1 VWKRFI
7 NDLWLA
13 GAAVAIVA
21 QPAWADVTPVTDV
34 RLNSK
39 PSSVEVILVTPS
51 GEPFRVLTSSYGK
64 TFVADI
70 VNTQLRL
77 PNSQSFR
84 ANNPTEGIVSVTVTQ
99 KNTNSI
105 QVTVIGQESLP
116 TAKVT
121 QTGKDLVFSLNAAA
135 DTITSQ
141 STLTPEPPTT
151 GVQSETPEVTDP
163 DETAEE
169 IEVVVT
175 ATRTEEAATDVP
187 RSVTVITR
195 EQIEAQTALSRDL
208 QDILGQTVPGLGPS
222 TQTANIFGQTLR
234 GRRPLVLIDG
244 VPIRSNLSTVQ
255 ARDLRSIDPSV
266 IERIEVVRGP
276 TAVYGNG
283 GTGGVINI
291 ITRRPTDERLTSTT
305 EVGVNAALGNFE
317 ADSFGNT
324 LQHLIGINQGNF
336 DLTFSLARV
345 ETGSFFDAAGDRIPA
360 QDSNVADSEIFDLFG
375 KVGVNL
381 GEQQRLQ
388 LTANHY
394 DNNDNSTFI
403 SDPIVDELPGI
414 QKARALKVPEPE
426 YIGSRE
432 PDLRNTVISLE
443 YTHENLWGSQVQAQA
458 YYRHNSLAF
467 NGFDYRNLEIFNPEI
482 GRGLFDKELWG
493 GRLQI
498 DTPISDA
505 VSLLWGVDYSDE
517 HIVQDEE
524 IFGTEDYDKS
534 GRRVFRKIGEGTGI
548 PPYDLRNLGAFA
560 QLQWNVSDRLL
571 LSGGARYERFDLS
584 VDDYTLT
591 LFEDSPR
598 SIAGGDLNFDDVVF
612 NLGAVYKVTD
622 SVSLFA
628 NFAQGFSAPDFG
640 RLFRSPPIAFTSV
653 ESDLEV
659 TQPQRVDNY
668 EIGIRG
674 EWSSFQASLAGFYN
688 ESELGERLQPGA
700 VFATLV
706 RAPQRIYGLEATLD
720 WQPGGGWQLGS
731 TASWIEGEEK
741 QEDEEYLA
749 LNSAT
754 IQPLKLTAYV
764 EHQTTPS
771 WRNRL
776 QLLYVGDRDRAF
788 EDGTEDVPIEDY
800 LILDYISSIQL
811 GPGQL
816 QVGIE
821 NLLNNQYFPVQSQIQ
836 SGFFEQLNYA
846 GRGRT
851 IRINYSLSW

>member
-1 VWKRFI
+1 M
-7 NDLWLA
+7 
-13 GAAVAIVA
+13 
-21 QPAWADVTPVTDV
+21 
-34 RLNSK
+34 
-39 PSSVEVILVTPS
+39 
-51 GEPFRVLTSSYGK
+51 
-64 TFVADI
+64 
-70 VNTQLRL
+70 
-77 PNSQSFR
+77 
-84 ANNPTEGIVSVTVTQ
+84 
-99 KNTNSI
+99 
-105 QVTVIGQESLP
+105 
-116 TAKVT
+116 
-121 QTGKDLVFSLNAAA
+121 
-135 DTITSQ
+135 
-141 STLTPEPPTT
+141 
-151 GVQSETPEVTDP
+151 QSETPEVTDP

-234 GRRPLVLIDG
+234 GRRPLILIDG

-255 ARDLRSIDPSV
+255 ARDLRSIAPSV

-276 TAVYGNG
+276 TAAYGNG
-283 GTGGVINI
+283 ETGGVINI

-305 EVGVNAALGNFE
+305 EVGVNAASGNLE

-336 DLTFSLARV
+336 DLTFSLARI

-381 GEQQRLQ
+381 SERQRLQ
-388 LTANHY
+388 LTASHY
-394 DNNDNSTFI
+394 DNNDNSSFI

-458 YYRHNSLAF
+458 YYRRNSLAF

-498 DTPISDA
+498 DTPISEA

-517 HIVQDEE
+517 QIVQDEE
-524 IFGTEDYDKS
+524 IFDTEDYDNS
-534 GRRVFRKIGEGTGI
+534 GRRVFCKIGEGTGI
-548 PPYDLRNLGAFA
+548 PPYNLRNLGIFA
-560 QLQWNVSDRLL
+560 QLQWNVNDRLL
-571 LSGGARYERFDLS
+571 LNGGARYEQFDLS

-591 LFEDSPR
+591 LFEDFPR

-612 NLGAVYKVTD
+612 NLGAVYKLTD

-674 EWSSFQASLAGFYN
+674 QWSSVQASLAGFYN

-706 RAPQRIYGLEATLD
+706 RAHK
-720 WQPGGGWQLGS
+720 GS
-731 TASWIEGEEK
+731 T
-741 QEDEEYLA
+741 
-749 LNSAT
+749 
-754 IQPLKLTAYV
+754 V
-764 EHQTTPS
+764 
-771 WRNRL
+771 
-776 QLLYVGDRDRAF
+776 
-788 EDGTEDVPIEDY
+788 
-800 LILDYISSIQL
+800 
-811 GPGQL
+811 
-816 QVGIE
+816 
-821 NLLNNQYFPVQSQIQ
+821 
-836 SGFFEQLNYA
+836 
-846 GRGRT
+846 
-851 IRINYSLSW
+851 